1 MKQYLPRVDEVG
13 FSFDTRQL
21 LLAAHV
27 WFGLWGCGRG
37 IKDAGIFKEKNLA
50 RGDVSC
56 PQASKDRVDQIHNNK
71 AKATLPAH

>member
-27 WFGLWGCGRG
+27 WFGLWGA
-37 IKDAGIFKEKNLA
+37 DAE
-50 RGDVSC
+50 
-56 PQASKDRVDQIHNNK
+56 
-71 AKATLPAH
+71 